1 LNVVEKQ
8 IKLENA
14 LEMVH
19 RECSNRMRALLN
31 QTQRHRERG
40 KERGLSAGRRDEG
53 TALGIQNRE
62 DRDSE
67 GGQLRRELERGIL
80 ERGIERGEKGGDRA
94 RNPEQGQ
101 GRRTT
106 QVGRHNWKQWRQE
119 DRIGSGGGKKNRLCE
134 SLV

>member
-14 LEMVH
+14 LEIVR
-19 RECSNRMRALLN
+19 REHSNRIRTLLN
-31 QTQRHRERG
+31 QTQRNRERG
-40 KERGLSAGRRDEG
+40 KERGLSTGRRDEG
-53 TALGIQNRE
+53 TALGIQNR

-67 GGQLRRELERGIL
+67 GGQLRPELDRGIL

-106 QVGRHNWKQWRQE
+106 QVGR
-119 DRIGSGGGKKNRLCE
+119 
-134 SLV
+134 